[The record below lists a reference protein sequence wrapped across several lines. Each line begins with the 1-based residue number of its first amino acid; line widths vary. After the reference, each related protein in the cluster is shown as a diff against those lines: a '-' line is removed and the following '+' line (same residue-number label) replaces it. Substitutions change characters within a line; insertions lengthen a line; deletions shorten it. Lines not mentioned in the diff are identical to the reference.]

1 MYRAGLESILGF
13 ELRGES
19 LRIEPCIPRSWRG
32 YEMSYRRGRTRY
44 NIKVENP
51 SGISRGV
58 AEVWLDDVQQPAF
71 EIPLADDG
79 KTHQVRIVLGE
90 REQTPDNEEEARAT
104 QAQTLSGQAQ

>member
-32 YEMSYRRGRTRY
+32 YEMNYRRGGTRY

-51 SGISRGV
+51 SGLSRGV
-58 AEVWLDDVQQPAF
+58 AEVWLDDVQQPTL
-71 EIPLADDG
+71 EIALTDDG

-90 REQTPDNEEEARAT
+90 REPTPEEDETRA
-104 QAQTLSGQAQ
+104 AQQPTLSSQAR

>member
-1 MYRAGLESILGF
+1 
-13 ELRGES
+13 
-19 LRIEPCIPRSWRG
+19 
-32 YEMSYRRGRTRY
+32 MSYRRGRTRY
-44 NIKVENP
+44 SIKVENP

-90 REQTPDNEEEARAT
+90 REQTPDNEEEAHTT